1 MVIVLNGLDN
11 YEKHTL
17 INDIPNQIGITPTS
31 TTKKNF
37 HDVYIFGYMDA
48 IKAIAK
54 AGGWLDDYS
63 DKGKTLLNRLKI
75 AFENYNNTPL
85 EIIKRYVLF
94 YTSPNNSKVHKTEP
108 ICFVCVTETE
118 DIRKIVNEFKKL
130 NIKTATMFITDE
142 SSEDDCLDYAYDY
155 VFIDKKDDLL
165 ESAFNMFIEYI
176 VRENLY

>member
-17 INDIPNQIGITPTS
+17 IKDIPSQIGVAQTGI
-31 TTKKNF
+31 TKKNF
-37 HDVYIFGYMDA
+37 HDVHIFGYMDS

-54 AGGWLDDYS
+54 AGGWSDDYS
-63 DKGKTLLNRLKI
+63 DKGKTLLYSLKI

-85 EIIKRYVLF
+85 ESIKRNVLF
-94 YTSPNNSKVHKTEP
+94 YTDLNNPKICKTEP
-108 ICFVCVTETE
+108 ICFVCVNETE
-118 DIRKIVNEFKKL
+118 DIYKIVNEFKKL
-130 NIKTATMFITDE
+130 NIKTATMYIADE

-165 ESAFNMFIEYI
+165 MSAFNMFLTYVI
-176 VRENLY
+176 RENLY